1 MLCYL
6 NQVPLDFP
14 TSKHLFINI
23 HLYHKIRGIRS
34 VIACHLITP
43 FFHLQYHSFI
53 HSQSS
58 PEHWEN
64 FTRETL
70 QESEATRQRSVALRG
85 TLDAILINASRDLR
99 TQADKVE
106 AALSKR
112 IACTD
117 EIRIRLENELKKVI
131 FNIYLL
137 YLISYHHHHYR
148 YCSDW
153 QMSKTS

>member
-1 MLCYL
+1 FLI
-6 NQVPLDFP
+6 
-14 TSKHLFINI
+14 SKRLHYVDIM
-23 HLYHKIRGIRS
+23 
-34 VIACHLITP
+34 VIQTH
-43 FFHLQYHSFI
+43 FF

-85 TLDAILINASRDLR
+85 TLDAILTNASRDLR

-112 IACTD
+112 VACTD
-117 EIRIRLENELKKVI
+117 EIRIRLENELKKVRCRLFVI
-131 FNIYLL
+131 DNIYNHIT
-137 YLISYHHHHYR
+137 ISRCYNA
-148 YCSDW
+148 
-153 QMSKTS
+153 